1 MIHLGHVSN
10 YRRLSPLCRWHLSP
24 LCQWYLWLMM
34 GEAVNMLAPDPS
46 APSQPLASVDR
57 GGFDVA
63 VTGSHVAVRHEASV
77 RDKVDEIL
85 F

>member
-1 MIHLGHVSN
+1 
-10 YRRLSPLCRWHLSP
+10 
-24 LCQWYLWLMM
+24 
-34 GEAVNMLAPDPS
+34 MLAPDPS

-85 F
+85 FEIEIHS